1 MYAVPTSIRSSIMEQ
16 PAGGWARQGLFTGH
30 RGAVYALTPWGGTNG
45 FLSTGGDGKVVRWDL
60 RTPDTGEQVADALM
74 AVFAMHHDAA
84 RGLLFLGNEAGGM
97 HVIDL
102 REREEIRLLQA
113 HKRGIFSIRPIAG
126 DRLVCTGGDGCL
138 TVWKLPGMEQE
149 RCIPL
154 SEQKLRGMVVSPD
167 GAFLAVAGLDGR
179 VRVLDTSEL
188 NELHTLQGHDRGA
201 ASLCWHPA
209 KPVLISGG
217 RDGHLRFWRT
227 DRGFAPLHAFPAHRA
242 NIYAIA
248 FDPTGR
254 LCATASRDKSVK
266 LWDAASFDP
275 VDRLE
280 QKAKGHTHSVND
292 LLWMRDGEVLLSA
305 GDDRTIRSWCPPQ
318 NG

>member
-1 MYAVPTSIRSSIMEQ
+1 MDQHAS
-16 PAGGWARQGLFTGH
+16 GWAKRSQFTGH
-30 RGAVYALTPWGGTNG
+30 RGAVYALAPLNG
-45 FLSTGGDGKVVRWDL
+45 AHAFLSTGGDGKVVRWDL
-60 RTPDTGEQVADALM
+60 RTPDAGEQVADALM
-74 AVFAMHHDAA
+74 AVFAMHYDADSG
-84 RGLLFLGNEAGGM
+84 RLFLGNEAGGL

-102 REREEIRLLQA
+102 REREELRSLQA
-113 HKRGIFSIRPIAG
+113 HKRGIFRILPIG
-126 DRLVCTGGDGCL
+126 GQRLACTGGDGCL
-138 TVWKLPGMEQE
+138 TVWSLPGMEQE
-149 RCIPL
+149 RRIPL
-154 SEQKLRGMVVSPD
+154 SEEKLRGMAVSPD
-167 GAFLAVAGLDGR
+167 GTLLAVAGLDGR
-179 VRVLDTSEL
+179 VRILETAEL
-188 NELHTLQGHDRGA
+188 NELHTLEGHDRGA

-248 FDPTGR
+248 FDPLGR

-275 VDRLE
+275 VDRFE
-280 QKAKGHTHSVND
+280 MKAKGHTHSVND
-292 LLWMRDGEVLLSA
+292 LLWMRDGDVLLSA
-305 GDDRTIRSWCPPQ
+305 GDDRTIRAWGRVQ